1 MDNKRFLLDI
11 AQHCSK
17 CPHTRT
23 YARFPLRRI
32 HFLRLTSKIFYENDS
47 PRDVAGAHMR
57 ARLIKFLS
65 LLLGQSF
72 STQYIS
78 VSYLSYQVVGVGYE
92 IRANLALLKR
102 LKRMMAS
109 KNVQGFHRNDKMSKF
124 TPQRHKNTENH
135 ERFCRKRDRDHI
147 LHIFGRFPNWADP
160 LFP

>member
-1 MDNKRFLLDI
+1 MLKLP
-11 AQHCSK
+11 Q
-17 CPHTRT
+17 TRT
-23 YARFPLRRI
+23 YARFPLRHI
-32 HFLRLTSKIFYENDS
+32 HFLRLASKNSHENDS

-57 ARLIKFLS
+57 PRLIEFLPLS
-65 LLLGQSF
+65 LRQSF

-102 LKRMMAS
+102 LRMMAS

-124 TPQRHKNTENH
+124 TLQRHKNTENH
-135 ERFCRKRDRDHI
+135 ERVCRKRDTERDHI